1 MKRKFIGI
9 LLGMIMVFSL
19 VGCANSEKPM
29 NDIDEGHVE
38 KEDIKEPDNNVDEE
52 EEEKDEDKDKNQDE
66 EEKDESASDIDEKK
80 EEQVVL
86 YFANKEYIETGNE
99 SLEKL
104 IGEKRIV
111 EYNSDNLEESII
123 KELKKGPKSDKLETV
138 IPDTIKILDIKVS
151 NNTAFV
157 NFDKKGLSGGSME
170 EDFILGQIMDS
181 LFELDHIDKVQFLIN
196 GEKAESLMGHFDISN
211 PFNKETK

>member
-9 LLGMIMVFSL
+9 LLGIIMVFSL

-29 NDIDEGHVE
+29 NDIDENHVK
-38 KEDIKEPDNNVDEE
+38 KEDIEEPDNNVDDEEVEKNEDENKDKNQE
-52 EEEKDEDKDKNQDE
+52 EEEKDEPTSN
-66 EEKDESASDIDEKK
+66 IDEKK
-80 EEQVVL
+80 EEEVVL

-138 IPDTIKILDIKVS
+138 IPDTIKILDVKVS

-157 NFDKKGLSGGSME
+157 NFDKEGLSGGSME
-170 EDFILGQIMDS
+170 EDFILSQIMDT
-181 LFELDHIDKVQFLIN
+181 LFELEHINKIQFLIN
-196 GEKAESLMGHFDISN
+196 GEKAESLMGHFDISE
-211 PFNKETK
+211 PFKE